1 MTEGMTAHAVQAL
14 VETRYAS
21 DEKAMDAAVARITR
35 VFIFPKV
42 KFTVDSDFST
52 EGKLFRVCSKKHVKG
67 SGNKEH
73 FKCHWMTNNSWKIAR
88 SAINSKRN
96 SMQDSVRKHAKKG
109 KEFVFA
115 YSYVC

>member
-1 MTEGMTAHAVQAL
+1 VHAVQAL
-14 VETRYAS
+14 VEMGYAS

-52 EGKLFRVCSKKHVKG
+52 EGKLFRVCSKKHIKG
-67 SGNKEH
+67 GGNKEH
-73 FKCHWMTNNSWKIAR
+73 FKHHWTTNNGWKIAR
-88 SAINSKRN
+88 STIKSKRN
-96 SMQDSVRKHAKKG
+96 SVQDSAHKQAKKC

-115 YSYVC
+115 YSYEC